1 MTLPNGAPIPTGAPL
16 THWAP
21 DPLVIVLL
29 LVAGVAY
36 ARAFRRVRAAGAG
49 FPGSRLVAFSAG
61 LGATA
66 VALLS
71 PVDVYSDVWF
81 SVHVVQHLLLTL
93 AAAPLLVLGA
103 PVTLLLLVSSP
114 ERRRRSILPFLR
126 SPVVTTLTRPPV
138 AFALFVATQYAV
150 HLTPLYELALR
161 EPAVHV
167 LEHVLFLGTG
177 VLFWESVIGLD
188 PAPGRRLGYPARL
201 LVLALAIPLEGFLAL
216 AIFSARTP
224 LYAAYAGLPAPWGPQ
239 ALADQRAG
247 AALMWLA
254 SDAVMIGALLLT
266 AAAWRRHEDART
278 RVVEH
283 PVS

>member
-1 MTLPNGAPIPTGAPL
+1 MTLPTGAPIPTGAPL
-16 THWAP
+16 AHWSP
-21 DPLVIVLL
+21 DPLVIVLIVL
-29 LVAGVAY
+29 AGLAY
-36 ARAFRRVRAAGAG
+36 ARAFRRVRAAGAK
-49 FPGSRLVAFSAG
+49 FPVNRLVAFSAG

-81 SVHVVQHLLLTL
+81 SVHVAQHLLLTL

-103 PVTLLLLVSSP
+103 PVRLLLLASSP
-114 ERRRRSILPFLR
+114 ERRRQSILPFLR
-126 SPVVTTLTRPPV
+126 SSVVTTLSRPPV
-138 AFALFVATQYAV
+138 AFALFVITQYAV
-150 HLTPLYELALR
+150 HLTPLYDLALR

-224 LYAAYAGLPAPWGPQ
+224 LSAAYAALPAPWGPQ

-266 AAAWRRHEDART
+266 AAAWRRHEEAHT
-278 RVVEH
+278 RAVERS
-283 PVS
+283 VS

>member
-1 MTLPNGAPIPTGAPL
+1 MTVPIGAPVLTGAPL
-16 THWAP
+16 THWSP
-21 DPLVIVLL
+21 DPLVIVLII
-29 LVAGVAY
+29 VAGVAY
-36 ARAFRRVRAAGAG
+36 VRAFRRVRAAGSR
-49 FPGSRLVAFSAG
+49 FPANRLVAFCSG
-61 LGATA
+61 LAVTA

-93 AAAPLLVLGA
+93 AAAPLFVLGA
-103 PVTLLLLVSSP
+103 PVTLLLVASTA
-114 ERRRRSILPFLR
+114 ERRRRSVLPFLR
-126 SPVVTTLTRPPV
+126 SPVVTTLTRAPV

-150 HLTPLYELALR
+150 HLTPLYDLALR
-161 EPAVHV
+161 VPAVHV
-167 LEHVLFLGTG
+167 VEHMLFLGTG

-216 AIFSARTP
+216 ALFSARAP
-224 LYAAYAGLPAPWGPQ
+224 LYEAYARLPAPWGPQ
-239 ALADQRAG
+239 ALSDQRVG
-247 AALMWLA
+247 AALMWIA

-278 RVVEH
+278 RRVERIA
-283 PVS
+283 

>member
-1 MTLPNGAPIPTGAPL
+1 MTLPTGAPIPTGAPL
-16 THWAP
+16 AHWSP
-21 DPLVIVLL
+21 DPLVIVLIVL
-29 LVAGVAY
+29 AGLAY
-36 ARAFRRVRAAGAG
+36 ARAFRRVRAAGAK
-49 FPGSRLVAFSAG
+49 FPVNRLVAFSAG

-81 SVHVVQHLLLTL
+81 SVHVAQHLLLTL

-103 PVTLLLLVSSP
+103 PVRLLLLASSP
-114 ERRRRSILPFLR
+114 ERRRQSILPFLR
-126 SPVVTTLTRPPV
+126 SSVVTTLSRPPV
-138 AFALFVATQYAV
+138 AFALFVITQYAV
-150 HLTPLYELALR
+150 HLTPLYDLALR

-266 AAAWRRHEDART
+266 AAAWRRHEEAHT
-278 RVVEH
+278 RAVERS
-283 PVS
+283 VS

>member
-1 MTLPNGAPIPTGAPL
+1 MTLPTGAPIPTGAPL
-16 THWAP
+16 AHWSP
-21 DPLVIVLL
+21 DPLVIVLIVL
-29 LVAGVAY
+29 AGLAY
-36 ARAFRRVRAAGAG
+36 ARAFRRVRAAGAK
-49 FPGSRLVAFSAG
+49 FPVNRLVAFSAG

-81 SVHVVQHLLLTL
+81 SVHVAQHLLLTL

-103 PVTLLLLVSSP
+103 PVRLLLLASSP

-126 SPVVTTLTRPPV
+126 SSVVTTLSRPPV
-138 AFALFVATQYAV
+138 AFALFVITQYAV
-150 HLTPLYELALR
+150 HLTPLYDLALR

-266 AAAWRRHEDART
+266 AAAWRRHEEAHT
-278 RVVEH
+278 RAVERS
-283 PVS
+283 VS